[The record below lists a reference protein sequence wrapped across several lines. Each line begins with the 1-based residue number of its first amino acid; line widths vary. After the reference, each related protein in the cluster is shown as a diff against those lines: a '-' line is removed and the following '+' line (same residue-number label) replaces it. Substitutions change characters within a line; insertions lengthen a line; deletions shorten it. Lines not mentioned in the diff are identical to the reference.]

1 MQTNLKEQFS
11 ALAYPT
17 KKIEIWRFADFTA
30 FSKEN
35 IESFLLSKKEVLG
48 KKFSFFDFDGLPKK
62 DFYKLNFGGN
72 SFAEFADENLSL
84 KRGDSC
90 GEFEDFGKMG
100 LLAAARADGVLE
112 LNIAQALQKG
122 VLIKLANNAAFSPL
136 ALKISV
142 QKNASAEIYIEN
154 CVPENSFAD
163 FVSHIELGENAKLK
177 ISYLNNT
184 DANSLLYAKHIFCL
198 NDNSSLEFYNV
209 QTGQSSS
216 RCEASFLFK
225 GTNAVLKGKAFVRNS
240 ASCKHDFCSEQIHK
254 TKSCKSFLDVKNV
267 LDNSAKAAFMGVV
280 HISESG
286 ELCEAKQSCKTLLL
300 SENAKVQASP
310 VLEICANDVECS
322 HGCAVSMPEP
332 EQVFYL
338 NSRGLNDIQA
348 KKLIAEAFANY
359 SQALPKT
366 EEI

>member
-1 MQTNLKEQFS
+1 MQTNLKEFS
-11 ALAYPT
+11 ASGYPT
-17 KKIEIWRFADFTA
+17 KKMEFWRFADFAA

-35 IESFLLSKKEVLG
+35 IEGFLASKKGVFD
-48 KKFSFFDFDGLPKK
+48 KKFSFFDFDGLPEG
-62 DFYKLNFGGN
+62 DFYKFKLGES
-72 SFAEFADENLSL
+72 SFSEFADESLSL
-84 KRGDSC
+84 KRSNANK
-90 GEFEDFGKMG
+90 EFEAFGKIG
-100 LLAAARADGVLE
+100 LLAAASADSVLE
-112 LNIAQALQKG
+112 LNIAQTLQKG

-142 QKNASAEIYIEN
+142 QKNAAAEIYVEN
-154 CVPENSFAD
+154 CAPENSFAD

-177 ISYLNNT
+177 ISYLNNADT
-184 DANSLLYAKHIFCL
+184 NALLYAKHVFCL
-198 NDNSSLEFYNV
+198 NDNSNLEFYNV

-225 GTNAVLKGKAFVRNS
+225 GTNAELRGKAFVRNS

-300 SENAKVQASP
+300 SESAKVQASP

-359 SQALPKT
+359 SQALPT
-366 EEI
+366 PEEA